1 VAQAFVENVLQN
13 AGKRRNGNH
22 CKAVVF
28 GGDSLLVHYDLG
40 DVKLAY
46 KKLTGTQRIDSQ
58 FVVASAVDL
67 MPTVLVLYLAPEG
80 DCAISQL
87 HSLIAVEGHAELGII
102 VLREFESEGLD
113 SLAV

>member
-1 VAQAFVENVLQN
+1 VAQALVENVLEN
-13 AGKRRNGNH
+13 ASERRNSNH

-28 GGDSLLVHYDLG
+28 GGDSVPVHYDSG

-46 KKLTGTQRIDSQ
+46 KKLTGTQWIDPQ
-58 FVVASAVDL
+58 FVVASALDL

-87 HSLIAVEGHAELGII
+87 HPLIAVEGHAELSII
-102 VLREFESEGLD
+102 VLGEFESEGLD
-113 SLAV
+113 SLAF

>member
-1 VAQAFVENVLQN
+1 MAQALVENVLQN